1 MELLIPGA
9 MLAAGLATLVRV
21 VKFYR
26 QGDILRAVFWL
37 LVFVAFFQIVGPGDP
52 AQWSGRLRLDQ

>member
-1 MELLIPGA
+1 MELLMPGA

-37 LVFVAFFQIVGPGDP
+37 LVFVAFFQIVGP
-52 AQWSGRLRLDQ
+52 R